1 MSRKQR
7 FSEGDVMTC
16 DGDCVLR
23 GHLTLEEYNE
33 VADECD
39 SPHAT
44 AVRHYYARSI
54 PAQPDDEYSSYIHDW
69 GNRPSRGAFAATEA
83 VALVEEVGHE

>member
-7 FSEGDVMTC
+7 FPDGDVVTC
-16 DGDCVLR
+16 DGEFVLK

-33 VADECD
+33 MADEYD

-44 AVRHYYARSI
+44 ALRHYYARCI
-54 PAQPDDEYSSYIHDW
+54 PAQPGDEYSSYIHDW
-69 GNRPSRGAFAATEA
+69 GNRPTRGAFRVTEA
-83 VALVEEVGHE
+83 TALAEGE